1 RARRRAR
8 AEASTHDVAP
18 APSMSGSFSTSDGHA
33 HFNLK
38 PLCVA
43 SLKRGVY
50 EEARNLASELPGWRV
65 VSSDDA
71 RCSIVCER
79 EGGVLSGPST
89 VTITLDGPEGIPS
102 TTVNVRS
109 ESTRGLLS
117 RDRKNVLEFMR
128 PFHRRVC

>member
-1 RARRRAR
+1 
-8 AEASTHDVAP
+8 
-18 APSMSGSFSTSDGHA
+18 MSGSFSTSGQHA

-38 PLCVA
+38 PLSVA
-43 SLKRGVY
+43 SLKRGVF

-65 VSSDDA
+65 VSADDA
-71 RCSIVCER
+71 RLVIVCER

-89 VTITLDGPEGIPS
+89 VTITFDGPEGIPS

-109 ESTRGLLS
+109 ESKSGLMS
-117 RDRKNVLEFMR
+117 RDRKNVIEFMR